1 MKFNDKV
8 IKSGT
13 TVAVGISGGRDSVA
27 LLHYLKENKDKLN
40 ITLKAICVEHGIRE
54 SAKKE
59 AVWVQK
65 ICESWGIPLKIY
77 SVNAIEYS
85 RENKLTVEQGARELR
100 YQCFSD
106 AKTSGFCDY
115 VATAHHLL
123 DNVETVLMRVF
134 RGTGIK
140 GLSGIKDERDY
151 FIRPILSAT
160 REEID
165 EYISENGLTY
175 FDDETND
182 DTIYTRNFIRHEL
195 VPKIKE
201 KYPKM
206 EESILRLSRLASIDE
221 EYFDEIIKD
230 KIIKLDNNAWGVDIK
245 DTKSPAVFSRLV
257 RRAFALLGVN
267 QDVEDRHVELL
278 LVLANGENAE
288 SLDMPYGVVAT
299 KEYDNLVFYKKEEIV
314 FPEIPLLYKDYEID
328 GTKYYVEKIDKRDSL
343 SLCIDFDKAEGAVFR
358 TRKKGDYF
366 KRFGGGTKSLGDY
379 LTDIKL
385 PVRLR
390 DRIIVLARKSEVLAV
405 LGVEISENVKIDKST
420 KKMIKLG
427 GKDDVLRR

>member
-40 ITLKAICVEHGIRE
+40 ITLKGVLVEHGIRE
-54 SAKKE
+54 SAKDE
-59 AVWVQK
+59 SLWVQK
-65 ICESWGIPLKIY
+65 LCKNWDIPLKVY
-77 SVNAIEYS
+77 SVNVPEYCK
-85 RENKLTVEQGARELR
+85 EQKLTIEQGARALR
-100 YQCFSD
+100 YDCFAD
-106 AKTSGFCDY
+106 AKNSGFCDY
-115 VATAHHLL
+115 IATAHHLL

-140 GLSGIKDERDY
+140 GLSGIKDTRDY
-151 FIRPILSAT
+151 FIRPILSTT

-165 EYISENGLTY
+165 EYIREHGLSY
-175 FDDETND
+175 FDDETNA
-182 DTIYTRNFIRHEL
+182 DTVYTRNFIRHEL
-195 VPKIKE
+195 VPKIRE

-206 EESILRLSRLASIDE
+206 EESILRLSRLASMDE
-221 EYFDEIIKD
+221 EYFDEIVSD
-230 KIIKLDNNAWGVDIK
+230 KIIKLDGNAWGVSIK

-257 RRAFALLGVN
+257 RKAFSLLGVN
-267 QDVEDRHVELL
+267 QDVEDRHVELISA
-278 LVLANGENAE
+278 LVKGENGET
-288 SLDMPYGVVAT
+288 LDMPYGVVVT
-299 KEYDNLVFYKKEEIV
+299 KEYENLVFYKKENVE
-314 FPEIPLLYKDYEID
+314 FADIPLVYDDYEINNT
-328 GTKYYVEKIDKRDSL
+328 GFHVEKINVREPNA
-343 SLCIDFDKAEGAVFR
+343 LCIDFDKAEGAVFR
-358 TRKKGDYF
+358 TRKTGDYF

-385 PVRLR
+385 PVRR
-390 DRIIVLARKSEVLAV
+390 REKVIVLAKENEILAI
-405 LGVEISENVKIDKST
+405 LGVEISEKVKIDKST